1 MSALSHTGNDME
13 DTSGPETPMDDFE
26 RDTLNYIRHCF
37 NTFRNL
43 GLSPE
48 EAVAKLVDRP
58 GLPLIDLTWKEAEF
72 ISFLEIKRDYKNNIS
87 FFDEEGH

>member
-1 MSALSHTGNDME
+1 ME
-13 DTSGPETPMDDFE
+13 DTSGAETPMDDFE

-72 ISFLEIKRDYKNNIS
+72 ISFEVQSQSKILLVEVPMS
-87 FFDEEGH
+87 L